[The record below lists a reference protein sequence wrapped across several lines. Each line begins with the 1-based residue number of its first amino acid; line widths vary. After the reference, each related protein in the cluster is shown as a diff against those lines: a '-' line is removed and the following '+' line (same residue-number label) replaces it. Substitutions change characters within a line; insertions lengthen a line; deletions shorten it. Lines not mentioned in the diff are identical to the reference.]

1 MRRLFYVAESVDD
14 AEAVSEAILK
24 QGIKRSRVHVLAKDE
39 AGLYSH
45 KVHSATPLQQL
56 DIVHTGMRYA
66 VLGLIVG
73 LLLGMGLVSLGILG
87 FIELQVGLIGVLALG
102 FVGLCFGAWEGGLVG
117 LSRENYKIERY
128 HDDIEAGRYLL
139 MIDVR
144 QRERS
149 EVRELMNME
158 FSHVPYRGA
167 TDRRARLLDKP
178 KVLHHQTTH

>member
-14 AEAVSEAILK
+14 AEAVSEAVHNQGLK
-24 QGIKRSRVHVLAKDE
+24 SSRVHVLAKDE
-39 AGLYSH
+39 AGLYTH
-45 KVHSATPLQQL
+45 KIHSATLFQQL

-66 VLGLIVG
+66 VLGLMVG
-73 LLLGMGLVSLGILG
+73 LFLGLGILSLG
-87 FIELQVGLIGVLALG
+87 SAGLIEIQLGMTGVVALSAI
-102 FVGLCFGAWEGGLVG
+102 GLCFGAWEGGLVG

-128 HDDIEAGRYLL
+128 HDDIEAGRYLV

-158 FSHVPYRGA
+158 FPQVPYRGA